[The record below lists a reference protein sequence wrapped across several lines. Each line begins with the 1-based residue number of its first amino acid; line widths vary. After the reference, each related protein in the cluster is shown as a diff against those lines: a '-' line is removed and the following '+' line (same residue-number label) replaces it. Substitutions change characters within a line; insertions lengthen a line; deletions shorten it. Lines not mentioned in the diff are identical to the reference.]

1 MLSISFLFSLTGLA
15 IFFSWKVW
23 EMNTGKIL
31 LSESALHKSDSFIK
45 KQIISAEGLLESTL
59 KKVADVPHILFLL
72 FVSSVR
78 LSLRFKNIAVAKLV
92 KVLKLHNVKDIDR
105 NKGSVS
111 LFLKTISD
119 EKKKNQN

>member
-1 MLSISFLFSLTGLA
+1 
-15 IFFSWKVW
+15 
-23 EMNTGKIL
+23 MNTGKIL